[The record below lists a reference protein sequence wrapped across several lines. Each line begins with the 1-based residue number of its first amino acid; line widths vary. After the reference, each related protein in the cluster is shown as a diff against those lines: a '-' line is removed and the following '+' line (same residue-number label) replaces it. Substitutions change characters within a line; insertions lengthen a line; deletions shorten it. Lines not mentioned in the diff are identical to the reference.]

1 MVLMEGITHFEKLN
15 KILISEIKNIQC
27 FNLATDISS
36 LNKTIDKFNFE
47 KIYDQVLDFHEFVS
61 DNFDFDKIY
70 KENGK
75 YNILLNERFKT
86 KESMCIKWEKNLKR
100 KIPLNKVC
108 NDTFA
113 LRVVVPFNRNTITE
127 IVEKQF
133 SNSSVK
139 IINYYWK
146 TKSIDDG
153 YRGIH
158 VYLKNNPRCFPVE
171 IQYWN
176 REDAIL
182 NFYTHE
188 VIYKRVVNGEISSFI
203 EEVNE
208 YSLALRRWIEQIPE
222 KPNKLDKSFIDFWYE
237 QFTE

>member
-1 MVLMEGITHFEKLN
+1 MH
-15 KILISEIKNIQC
+15 
-27 FNLATDISS
+27 
-36 LNKTIDKFNFE
+36 
-47 KIYDQVLDFHEFVS
+47 
-61 DNFDFDKIY
+61 
-70 KENGK
+70 
-75 YNILLNERFKT
+75 
-86 KESMCIKWEKNLKR
+86 IKWEKNFKK

-113 LRVVVPFNRNTITE
+113 LRVVVPFDRDIVSK

-133 SNSSVK
+133 TNLSAK
-139 IINYYWK
+139 IVNYYSK
-146 TKSIDDG
+146 TKSKDDG
-153 YRGIH
+153 YRGVH

-203 EEVNE
+203 EEVND
-208 YSLALRRWIEQIPE
+208 YSLALRKWVEQIPE
-222 KPNKLDKSFIDFWYE
+222 KPRSLKKSFIDFWYE